1 MASITFEFLSRGAD
15 SLAADFGRVGDSAG
29 GASRGAKVLHD
40 VIDRLGPAENRTAEE
55 SRRLAAALRLT
66 GDAADRAAAKVVVA
80 DAAIRRLADAEA
92 EASRK
97 AGSAGGG
104 GIFSRL
110 LGAASGAGGS
120 GPLPL
125 PGFLANPY
133 AIAGIAAGVAALL
146 PELVAVVSGFA
157 AAGAGAGAFALL
169 AAPAVKNVE
178 NAYASLTKAQQ
189 AYAAA
194 QAKYVESPTKAN
206 ATALANAR
214 LQLDLTRDSLA
225 RLPRSEQDAV
235 TGLQGL
241 VTQFGKLSAAFA
253 PQAFRIFADLL
264 KIADN
269 LLPVVTPFAT
279 AFAGA
284 LDGILKQAAKFTGSQ
299 GFKDWLAQF
308 QKLTGPSLTAIGE
321 GIGHL
326 VTSFGKLLTIFS
338 AKDVVNAIN
347 IAFSVL
353 DGTLIVL
360 IKTTEF
366 VKSAWDK
373 LTAAFVIDRHEIAN
387 LFDGMRHDIAN
398 WGHNIASVF
407 DESRANVARWALD
420 VQRAADSVVK
430 WFQALPGRITSA
442 LGNAATV
449 LLSWGKGVIQGLLAG
464 MTSVIGQ
471 VWDFVKNIP
480 SKILHFLG
488 IKSPPQWAID
498 AGKHI
503 INGVGIGMQQAQASF
518 AKASAAAGAA
528 AATSLGSGGAG
539 ALAGGP
545 GVRRWAPTV
554 VQALKLA
561 GLSPTL
567 RDAVLYQMQT
577 ESGGNPTIVNKWDS
591 NWKAGHPSVGL
602 MQVIDS
608 TFRTFAGRFRSTGPF
623 EYGVSVNP
631 LANIYAALKYAEASY
646 GPGLRNAEGGIGT
659 GHGYAYGT
667 GSAIPGWAW
676 VGEGGPELLRFRGGE
691 QVRPAP
697 DAHQL
702 HLRHLHHLHEEHL
715 EHLENSGD
723 LAAEIRGLR
732 GQMERLIQVA
742 AAIPARTGQHVAAGV
757 NSAAAGGSFRRRYPS

>member
-15 SLAADFGRVGDSAG
+15 GLAADFGKVGDGAA
-29 GASRGAKVLHD
+29 GASRGAKVLQD
-40 VIDRLGPAENRTAEE
+40 VIERLGSRENRTAEE
-55 SRRLAAALRLT
+55 SRRLAQALRLT

-97 AGSAGGG
+97 AGAAGGG

-110 LGAASGAGGS
+110 LGAAGSAFTPAGGGGGAG
-120 GPLPL
+120 PL
-125 PGFLANPY
+125 PGFLSSPA
-133 AIAGIAAGVAALL
+133 AIAAIAAGLAALL
-146 PELVAVVSGFA
+146 PEIVAVGSGFA
-157 AAGAGAGAFALL
+157 AAGTGAGAFALL
-169 AAPAVKNVE
+169 AAPAFKKVE
-178 NAYASLTKAQQ
+178 TAYSGLNTAQQ

-194 QAKYVESPTKAN
+194 QAKYIEAPTKAN

-225 RLPRSEQDAV
+225 KLPRSEQDAV

-241 VTQFGKLSAAFA
+241 VAQFGKLSAAFA

-299 GFKDWLAQF
+299 GFRDWLAQF

-360 IKTTEF
+360 IRTTEF
-366 VKSAWDK
+366 MKSAWDK
-373 LTAAFVIDRHEIAN
+373 LTNAFVVSRHQIAN
-387 LFDGMRHDIAN
+387 VFDGIRHDIAD
-398 WGHNIASVF
+398 WGRSIASVF
-407 DESRANVARWALD
+407 DQSRANVARWALD

-430 WFQALPGRITSA
+430 WFQQLPGKITSA
-442 LGNAATV
+442 LGSAGTV
-449 LLSWGKGVIQGLLAG
+449 LLSWGKGVIQGLLTG

-471 VWDFVKNIP
+471 VWAFIKSIP
-480 SKILHFLG
+480 GKILSFLG
-488 IKSPPQWAID
+488 IKSPPDWAIE

-503 INGVGIGMQQAQASF
+503 MNGVGIGMQQSQAAF
-518 AKASAAAGAA
+518 ARASASAGAA
-528 AATSLGSGGAG
+528 AAASLGAGGDAAANRALARQTFPWPASQWSAFDYVAMRESGYNRFARNPASGAYGIPQALPESKLPPAGRSSGGSHAG
-539 ALAGGP
+539 AQLSWMFSYIAGRYGTP
-545 GVRRWAPTV
+545 AAAAAHEKAFNWYGSGFDGVISR
-554 VQALKLA
+554 
-561 GLSPTL
+561 PTL
-567 RDAVLYQMQT
+567 
-577 ESGGNPTIVNKWDS
+577 
-591 NWKAGHPSVGL
+591 
-602 MQVIDS
+602 
-608 TFRTFAGRFRSTGPF
+608 
-623 EYGVSVNP
+623 
-631 LANIYAALKYAEASY
+631 
-646 GPGLRNAEGGIGT
+646 IG
-659 GHGYAYGT
+659 
-667 GSAIPGWAW
+667 
-676 VGEGGPELLRFRGGE
+676 VGERGPEHVTVTPGGDSLLAE
-691 QVRPAP
+691 VRALR
-697 DAHQL
+697 AE
-702 HLRHLHHLHEEHL
+702 LRHLT
-715 EHLENSGD
+715 
-723 LAAEIRGLR
+723 A
-732 GQMERLIQVA
+732 VA
-742 AAIPARTGQHVAAGV
+742 AAIPASTGRHVTAGV